1 MVRQMQVER
10 VQVPDLWEVVAD
22 RIRNQIIA
30 GELRPGSRL
39 VETELATRF
48 GTSRGPIR
56 EALRELEREGIINST
71 PRRGTIVGSM
81 TRQDLEE
88 VYSVREAL
96 ELLALREASRKADDD
111 TLQAIKV
118 HLDRIDRAIETGD
131 ATEIIKADLE
141 FHRALLRAAQNSR
154 LTAAWEQLSSPIALL
169 IRIAMA
175 MDIGFVKGEGGHHQQ
190 VLQALIERNP
200 DKAGAVLS
208 RNFKQVI
215 KALFKSQRFAP
226 SQPSG

>member
-1 MVRQMQVER
+1 MLRGMQVER

-30 GELRPGSRL
+30 GELKPGSRL

-56 EALRELEREGIINST
+56 EALRELEREGIIIT
-71 PRRGTIVGSM
+71 TQRRGTIVGAM
-81 TRQDLEE
+81 TKQDLEE

-96 ELLALREASRKADDD
+96 ELLALREASRKADDA
-111 TLQAIKV
+111 TLQAIKA
-118 HLDRIDRAIETGD
+118 HLDRIDQAIASGD
-131 ATEIIKADLE
+131 ATEVIKADLE
-141 FHRALLRAAQNSR
+141 FHRAILRAAQNTR

-169 IRIAMA
+169 IRIAMS
-175 MDIGFVKGEGGHHQQ
+175 MDIGFVRGEGGHHQQ
-190 VLQALIERNP
+190 VWQALIERNP
-200 DKAGAVLS
+200 DRAGAVLS

-215 KALFKSQRFAP
+215 KALFKSPRFAP
-226 SQPSG
+226 TES

>member
-1 MVRQMQVER
+1 MQVER

-30 GELRPGSRL
+30 GELKPGSRL

-56 EALRELEREGIINST
+56 EALRELEREGIIIT
-71 PRRGTIVGSM
+71 TQRRGTIVGAM
-81 TRQDLEE
+81 TKQDLEE

-96 ELLALREASRKADDD
+96 ELLALREASRKADDA
-111 TLQAIKV
+111 TLQAIKA
-118 HLDRIDRAIETGD
+118 HLDRIDQAIASGD
-131 ATEIIKADLE
+131 ATEVIKADLE
-141 FHRALLRAAQNSR
+141 FHRAILRAAQNTR

-169 IRIAMA
+169 IRIAMS
-175 MDIGFVKGEGGHHQQ
+175 MDIGFVRGEGGHHQQ
-190 VLQALIERNP
+190 VWQALIERNP
-200 DKAGAVLS
+200 DRAGAVLS

-215 KALFKSQRFAP
+215 KALFKSPRFAP
-226 SQPSG
+226 TES

>member
-1 MVRQMQVER
+1 MSEMQVER

-30 GELRPGSRL
+30 GELKPGSRL

-56 EALRELEREGIINST
+56 EALRELEREGIIIT
-71 PRRGTIVGSM
+71 TQRRGTIVGSM
-81 TRQDLEE
+81 TKQDLEE

-96 ELLALREASRKADDD
+96 ELLALREASRKADDA

-118 HLDRIDRAIETGD
+118 HLDRIDRAIESGD
-131 ATEIIKADLE
+131 TTEVIKADLE
-141 FHRALLRAAQNSR
+141 FHRAILRAAQNTR

-169 IRIAMA
+169 VRIAMSVD
-175 MDIGFVKGEGGHHQQ
+175 MGFVRGEGGHHQQ

-200 DKAGAVLS
+200 DRAGAVLS

-215 KALFKSQRFAP
+215 KALFKSPRFVP
-226 SQPSG
+226 SET

>member
-1 MVRQMQVER
+1 MSEMQVER

-30 GELRPGSRL
+30 GELKPGSRL

-56 EALRELEREGIINST
+56 EALRELEREGIIIT
-71 PRRGTIVGSM
+71 TQRRGTIVGSM
-81 TRQDLEE
+81 TKQDLEE

-96 ELLALREASRKADDD
+96 ELLALREASRKADDA
-111 TLQAIKV
+111 TLQAIKI
-118 HLDRIDRAIETGD
+118 HLDRIDRAIESGD
-131 ATEIIKADLE
+131 TTEVIKADLE
-141 FHRALLRAAQNSR
+141 FHRAILRAAQNTR

-169 IRIAMA
+169 VRIAMSVD
-175 MDIGFVKGEGGHHQQ
+175 MGFVRGEGGHHQQ

-200 DKAGAVLS
+200 DRAGAVLS

-215 KALFKSQRFAP
+215 KALFKSPRFVP
-226 SQPSG
+226 SET

>member
-1 MVRQMQVER
+1 MQVER
-10 VQVPDLWEVVAD
+10 VEVPDLWEVVAD

-56 EALRELEREGIINST
+56 EALRELEREGIIISP

-81 TRQDLEE
+81 TKQDLEE

-96 ELLALREASRKADDD
+96 ELLALREASRKADDA
-111 TLQAIKV
+111 TLQAIRL
-118 HLDRIDRAIETGD
+118 HLDRIDQAIAAGD
-131 ATEIIKADLE
+131 TTEVIRADLE
-141 FHRALLRAAQNSR
+141 FHRAILRAAGNSR

-169 IRIAMA
+169 VRIALS
-175 MDIGFVKGEGGHHQQ
+175 MDIGFVRGEGGHHQQ

-215 KALFKSQRFAP
+215 KALFKSPRFAP
-226 SQPSG
+226 SEP

>member
-1 MVRQMQVER
+1 MMPGMQVER

-39 VETELATRF
+39 VETDLATRF

-56 EALRELEREGIINST
+56 EALRELEREGIIITT
-71 PRRGTIVGSM
+71 PRRGTVVGSM
-81 TRQDLEE
+81 TKQDLEE

-96 ELLALREASRKADDD
+96 ELLALREASRKADDA
-111 TLQAIKV
+111 TLQAMKV
-118 HLDRIDRAIETGD
+118 HLDRIDQAIESGD
-131 ATEIIKADLE
+131 TTEVIKADLE
-141 FHRALLRAAQNSR
+141 FHRAILRAAQNQR

-169 IRIAMA
+169 IRIAMS
-175 MDIGFVKGEGGHHQQ
+175 MDIGFVRGEGGHHQQ
-190 VLQALIERNP
+190 VLQALIQRNP
-200 DKAGAVLS
+200 DRAGAVLS

-215 KALFKSQRFAP
+215 KALFKSPRFAA
-226 SQPSG
+226 SES

>member
-1 MVRQMQVER
+1 MSEMQVER

-30 GELRPGSRL
+30 GELKPGSRL

-56 EALRELEREGIINST
+56 EALRELEREGIIIT
-71 PRRGTIVGSM
+71 TQRRGTIVGSM
-81 TRQDLEE
+81 TKQDLEE

-96 ELLALREASRKADDD
+96 ELLALREASRKADDA

-118 HLDRIDRAIETGD
+118 HLDRIDRAIESGD
-131 ATEIIKADLE
+131 TTEVIKADLE
-141 FHRALLRAAQNSR
+141 FHRAILRAAQNTR

-169 IRIAMA
+169 VRIAMSVD
-175 MDIGFVKGEGGHHQQ
+175 MGFVRGEGGHHQQ

-200 DKAGAVLS
+200 DRAGAVLS
-208 RNFKQVI
+208 RNFRQVI
-215 KALFKSQRFAP
+215 KALFKSPRFVP
-226 SQPSG
+226 SET

>member
-1 MVRQMQVER
+1 MLPGMQVER

-30 GELRPGSRL
+30 GELKPGSRL

-56 EALRELEREGIINST
+56 EALRELEREGIIIT
-71 PRRGTIVGSM
+71 TQRRGTIVGSM
-81 TRQDLEE
+81 TKQDLEE

-96 ELLALREASRKADDD
+96 ELLALREASRKADDA

-118 HLDRIDRAIETGD
+118 HLDRIDQAIASGD
-131 ATEIIKADLE
+131 TTEVIKADLE
-141 FHRALLRAAQNSR
+141 FHRAILRAAQNSR

-169 IRIAMA
+169 VRIAMS
-175 MDIGFVKGEGGHHQQ
+175 MDIGFVRGEGGHHQQ
-190 VLQALIERNP
+190 VWQALVERNP
-200 DKAGAVLS
+200 DRAGSVLS

-215 KALFKSQRFAP
+215 KALFKSARFAP
-226 SQPSG
+226 SES